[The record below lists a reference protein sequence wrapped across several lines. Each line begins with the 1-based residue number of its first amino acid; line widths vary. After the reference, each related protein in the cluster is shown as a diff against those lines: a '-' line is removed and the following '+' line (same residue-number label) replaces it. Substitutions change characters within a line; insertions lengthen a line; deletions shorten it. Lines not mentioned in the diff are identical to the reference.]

1 MMSEVDGRIAQM
13 EFKISTARS
22 KELAQIEAESDCDIR
37 AGFDLGSNVDKFYA
51 SYLQPTPIDENKL
64 MALLQSELGD
74 RLSLDQIISL
84 AQDVQMQAQQQL
96 GAQKIA

>member
-13 EFKISTARS
+13 EFKISTARR
-22 KELAQIEAESDCDIR
+22 KELAQIEAESDCDIG